1 MIPFYIIIMK
11 KMQETEGINI
21 KGLIN
26 FTKEKKKGILISIF
40 IPAFIALIICL
51 FLPKK
56 YKATAIIIAPE
67 AYSGTGLST
76 PFGNL
81 GIGAGALSEGMLP
94 SNIIMSIINSET
106 MAQDF
111 IRKFN
116 LIEVYKTDKEKD
128 PMFSAIEILKT
139 RLNVY
144 LSEPEGLL
152 FVSFIS
158 HDPILS
164 AKGAN
169 FIIKHLDEL
178 NEKMRLSNK
187 KPLVEVLDPA
197 KPPVEDCFPKT
208 MITMIVSSFFGLFL
222 LLLFLWF
229 KKELL

>member
-1 MIPFYIIIMK
+1 MK